1 VSHISTVMAHFEVP
15 GWSVPV
21 SPAESPRKRK
31 RPGNDDKVQSVE
43 ANLDRLV
50 KRLRRNDH
58 DDSAGF
64 KQDKSTRHS
73 GEGGNVG
80 RRGKRMGKRR
90 SQGTEVLKS
99 SNKDSI
105 ISGPLPLQKVKKR
118 KYDEVA
124 LDRQSSSQKPLPKGG
139 LLGEISSGLTSLQKG
154 MKQSLE
160 GARFR

>member
-1 VSHISTVMAHFEVP
+1 MAHFEVP

-21 SPAESPRKRK
+21 SPAGSPRKRK
-31 RPGNDDKVQSVE
+31 RPGSDDKVQSVE

-58 DDSAGF
+58 EDEDDSAGI
-64 KQDKSTRHS
+64 KPYKSTRYRS
-73 GEGGNVG
+73 GEGESVG
-80 RRGKRMGKRR
+80 QRGKRMGKRR
-90 SQGTEVLKS
+90 SQGAEVFKS
-99 SNKDSI
+99 PNKDSI

-118 KYDEVA
+118 KYGEVA
-124 LDRQSSSQKPLPKGG
+124 LDRQSSSQKSISKGG